1 MRIKVY
7 SQDYY
12 GIKEFLYGIGGFPVN
27 YKKHRADI
35 LRLAVMMYSKKY
47 FGEKPKSIIAEIDT
61 EDGVIVDRLL

>member
-7 SQDYY
+7 SQEY
-12 GIKEFLYGIGGFPVN
+12 GVKEFLYSIGGFPIF
-27 YKKHRADI
+27 YRKHRADI

-61 EDGVIVDRLL
+61 GDSVIVDMLL